1 MESASNNSRRVPF
14 DKRKR
19 TETSCDK
26 CKSRKQKCDR
36 ASDQSQCRYCET
48 NKIPCR
54 TTQVRKK
61 RIYGS
66 EQAIGSRV
74 ALLESL
80 VKGLLPEADLS
91 SNEEMQLLGKS
102 LGIPLPMIEEPYG
115 DSEKTGL
122 KVEDDYA
129 LPLMPDQQGQVQ
141 YIGPRSSFQFH
152 LNLRRLIGNYH
163 AEEFAMF
170 GRNAAEQDDISNTSP
185 LSSGFGGKDHGALM
199 GSNGAE
205 DCNSPSDT
213 VKEIDGP
220 VLNSLIDAYFDIIHS
235 DFPVLHEPSFREA
248 YENFCS
254 SSSGTDPAWLCALL
268 CVLILARRVA
278 SISIPDEAEK
288 KWWGHV
294 QSLLPTIIFTSNVL
308 SVQAIMLVSSRYL
321 TPPKSCCSGQTNF
334 VFIDSI
340 TFTQYHT

>member
-1 MESASNNSRRVPF
+1 MMEVSSNNSRRVPF

-36 ASDQSQCRYCET
+36 ASDQSQCRYCEI

-91 SNEEMQLLGKS
+91 SNEEMQQLGKS
-102 LGIPLPMIEEPYG
+102 LGIPLPAIEEPYG
-115 DSEKTGL
+115 DSEKTGA
-122 KVEDDYA
+122 KTEDKYS
-129 LPLMPDQQGQVQ
+129 LPLMPDQQGQAQ

-163 AEEFAMF
+163 MEEFAMF
-170 GRNAAEQDDISNTSP
+170 GRNAAEQDDTSNTSP
-185 LSSGFGGKDHGALM
+185 QSSSFGVKDDGTIVT
-199 GSNGAE
+199 SIRTD

-220 VLNSLIDAYFDIIHS
+220 VLNSLIDAYFDIIHL

-248 YENFCS
+248 YENFCAS
-254 SSSGTDPAWLCALL
+254 STGTDPAWLCALL
-268 CVLILARRVA
+268 CVLILSRRVA

-294 QSLLPTIIFTSNVL
+294 QGLLPTIIFTTNVM
-308 SVQAIMLVSSRYL
+308 SVQAIMLVSEVLFRNPNPSL
-321 TPPKSCCSGQTNF
+321 
-334 VFIDSI
+334 
-340 TFTQYHT
+340 